1 MDPIT
6 AKLMAAAAGGAAA
19 EPVYVDDVFATHVYV
34 GNGSTS
40 HTITNGIDLAG
51 EGGLVWIKGRSV
63 SESHRLQDTVNGITK
78 SFNTDTSNAE
88 TTDTQRVKSVS
99 STGFVL
105 GDSGS
110 VNDSGQ
116 HYCSW
121 TFRKCPGFFDIVSYT
136 GNSTS
141 GRTLSHNLGSTPG
154 FILVKRLDVGSA
166 RPTGWHRYVGD
177 NKRIFF
183 DLTQAPDDGSNHIK
197 TASSTTFTLGADYD
211 TNANGGTYIAYL
223 FAHNDQSF
231 GDNSDEA
238 IIKCDG
244 YSGNGGSQSINVG
257 FEPQYV
263 LIFRTNGTGRRKI
276 YDVARKLT
284 LKGTNEGAWLA
295 TNENSTEAAN
305 LARIHITTTGFE
317 FDSEGSTDVNA
328 SGSTYAYVAI
338 RRSHK
343 PPTDATKVFHPAK
356 TSSNQQIDTGF
367 PLDLCIAHY
376 TGGGAPYWLN
386 RHSALFTMGTASH
399 LSQFYLNSASSSAEG
414 NDGGTL
420 GVKDFQSDN
429 FEHSLGNFEQSTLS
443 FRRAK
448 TFFEIVGYDGTGSAM
463 TVAHGLGAVPELYF
477 VKRRNASAEWRGYS
491 SVTGATK
498 HLQLNS
504 SAAETTSTSWNDT
517 APTSSVFSLGSGIG
531 TVNSSSYRYIAF
543 LFATVAGVSKVGS
556 YTGTGSAINV
566 DCGFSAGARF
576 VLIKRTDSTGDWF
589 YWTSSLGIVSGNDPY
604 LRLNSTG
611 SKVTSN
617 DYIDPLNA
625 GFTVTSSA
633 PAALNA
639 SSGTYLFLAIA

>member
-6 AKLMAAAAGGAAA
+6 AKLMSAAGAGGA
-19 EPVYVDDVFATHVYV
+19 ESVYVDDVFATHVYV

-78 SFNTDTSNAE
+78 SFNTDTTNAE

-99 STGFVL
+99 STGFVI

-141 GRTLSHNLGSTPG
+141 GRTLSHSLGSTPG
-154 FILVKRLDVGSA
+154 FILVKRLDAGSA

-211 TNANGGTYIAYL
+211 TNANGGTYIAYV

-244 YSGNGGSQSINVG
+244 YTGNGGSQSIDVG

-263 LIFRTNGTGRRKI
+263 LVFRTNGTGRRQI
-276 YDVARKLT
+276 YDVARKFSV
-284 LKGTNEGAWLA
+284 KDTNEGAWLA
-295 TNENSTEAAN
+295 TNENSSEAAN
-305 LARIHITTTGFE
+305 LAKIHITPTGFE
-317 FDSEGSTDVNA
+317 FDSESSTEVNA
-328 SGSTYAYVAI
+328 SSSTYAYVAI

-376 TGGGAPYWLN
+376 TGGGAPYWLD
-386 RHSALFTMGTASH
+386 RHRALFTMGTASH
-399 LSQFYLNSASSSAEG
+399 LNQFYLNSSSSSAQG
-414 NDGGTL
+414 NDTGSL

-429 FEHSLGNFEQSTLS
+429 FEHSLGNFEQSTLA
-443 FRRAK
+443 FKRAAG
-448 TFFEIVGYDGTGSAM
+448 FFDIITYTGNATSNRSLS
-463 TVAHGLGAVPELYF
+463 HNLNAVPEF
-477 VKRRNASAEWRGYS
+477 MIGKRTSSPAKTWITYHKSFGY
-491 SVTGATK
+491 TK
-498 HLQLNS
+498 ALELN
-504 SAAETTSTSWNDT
+504 TSTPQTDNVWAATPT
-517 APTSSVFSLGSGIG
+517 ATSLTIDS
-531 TVNSSSYRYIAF
+531 NSAINTEDKNYIIY
-543 LFATVAGVSKVGS
+543 LFATLAGISKVGS
-556 YTGTGSAINV
+556 YTGTGNNIDV
-566 DCGFSAGARF
+566 DCGFTAGARF
-576 VLIKRTDSTGDWF
+576 VMIKRTDSTGDWY
-589 YWTSSLGIVSGNDPY
+589 YWNTALGIISGNDPY
-604 LRLNSTG
+604 LRMNSSG
-611 SKVTSN
+611 SKVTN
-617 DYIDPLNA
+617 TDYIDPLNA

-639 SSGTYLFLAIA
+639 SSGTYIFLAIA